1 MSRKFGST
9 ARGRRLRRD
18 LRLLRESVN
27 LSTDEAGSRAAMSGP
42 TLSRIESGKRGVS
55 VDETERL
62 LDVYDVPLTKQ
73 RKILDLAERTNE
85 LGWWQPYESHLREDA
100 QSTIALEEQASRIV
114 NFELMLIPGLLQTAE
129 YARDIIQASNFDDSP
144 QVIETKVAARMARQS
159 VLSRPDHAPELV
171 AILDEAAL
179 HRARDP
185 QIMKRQ
191 LKQLLDAAERPNVLV
206 QVVPFSAGQ
215 HASAESPCVVFEFGD
230 DPAIVY
236 LEGKISG
243 LFLEE
248 LDEVAVYQETVRRLS
263 QVALNA
269 SESHELIDRISKELP

>member
-1 MSRKFGST
+1 MARKFGST

-18 LRLLRESVN
+18 LRLLREDRN
-27 LSTDEAGSRAAMSGP
+27 LSTDEAGNRAGMSGP
-42 TLSRIESGKRGVS
+42 TLSRIESGKRGVT

-62 LDVYDVPLTKQ
+62 LDVYDVSLTKQ
-73 RKILDLAERTNE
+73 RKILDLAEQTNE
-85 LGWWQPYESHLREDA
+85 LGWWQPFESYLREDA

-129 YARDIIQASNFDDSP
+129 YARDIIQTSNFDDQP
-144 QVIETKVAARMARQS
+144 RDIETRVAARMARQS
-159 VLSRPDHAPELV
+159 VLTRPDSAPELV

-179 HRARDP
+179 RRFRDP
-185 QIMKRQ
+185 QVMSRQ
-191 LKQLLDAAERPNVLV
+191 LKQLLDAASRPNITI
-206 QVVPFSAGQ
+206 QVIPFNAGQ
-215 HASAESPCVVFEFGD
+215 HASAESPCVLFEFGD

-248 LDEVAVYQETVRRLS
+248 LDEVAVYQETVKRLLR
-263 QVALNA
+263 VALGP
-269 SESHELIDRISKELP
+269 SESVELIDRISKELP

>member
-1 MSRKFGST
+1 MARKFGST

-18 LRLLRESVN
+18 LRLLRESMN
-27 LSTDEAGSRAAMSGP
+27 LSTDEAGSRASMSGP

-55 VDETERL
+55 VDETEQL
-62 LDVYDVPLTKQ
+62 LDVYEVPLTKQ

-100 QSTIALEEQASRIV
+100 QGTIALEEQASRIV

-144 QVIETKVAARMARQS
+144 QVIEAKVAARMARQS
-159 VLSRPDHAPELV
+159 VLSRPDHAPELI
-171 AILDEAAL
+171 AIMDEAAL

-185 QIMKRQ
+185 KIMNRQ
-191 LKQLLDAAERPNVLV
+191 LKQLLDAAARPNVVV
-206 QVVPFSAGQ
+206 QVIPFSAGQ

-248 LDEVAVYQETVRRLS
+248 LSEVAVYQETVRRLC
-263 QVALNA
+263 QVALNP
-269 SESHELIDRISKELP
+269 SESLELIDRISKELS

>member
-1 MSRKFGST
+1 MARKFGST

-18 LRLLRESVN
+18 LRLLREVLS
-27 LSTDEAGSRAAMSGP
+27 LSTDEAGSRAGMSGP

-62 LDVYDVPLTKQ
+62 LDVYGVSLPKQ
-73 RKILDLAERTNE
+73 RKILDLAERANE
-85 LGWWQPYESHLREDA
+85 LGWWQPFESHLSEDA
-100 QSTIALEEQASRIV
+100 QSTIALEEQASRII

-129 YARDIIQASNFDDSP
+129 YARDIIQASNFGDTP
-144 QVIETKVAARMARQS
+144 RAIETKVAARMARQS
-159 VLSRPDHAPELV
+159 VLTRPDNAPELV

-179 HRARDP
+179 RRFRDP
-185 QIMKRQ
+185 NVMGRQ
-191 LKQLLDAAERPNVLV
+191 LKQLLDAASRPNITI
-206 QVVPFSAGQ
+206 QVVPFAAGQ

-248 LDEVAVYQETVRRLS
+248 LDGVAVYQETVKRLL
-263 QVALNA
+263 QVGLNP
-269 SESHELIDRISKELP
+269 SESVELIDRISKELP